1 MSLFDQIHGTSY
13 FKESVSDKKES
24 ILKKIEDAC
33 EEKGYTIKISKP
45 SRECFI
51 SGKGSNGGGPS
62 GPNSLCIAGMGKENY
77 DNVYNLI
84 KDIIKDEKE
93 FSVTQDNYFT
103 LFLDYKD
110 GSKDENELSEESVNV
125 YEAGKIK
132 TGLKMARY
140 AAIAYAGIS
149 TAIKL
154 RHQEEFKK
162 MEKLTE
168 YYSLMSY
175 FIPFSDLNKKLRNPI
190 TDIVVEYQYEGDT
203 IFKYNTRYN
212 KIIWIDSIYS
222 KFKDFYEIEVQLNT
236 LGDKLSNDIWMQ
248 INDLYYKIYG
258 DEPYEEAVYP
268 TYKNTSPFENWL
280 MAGTRHPGNIKKHDV
295 KIDIYQSGNT
305 VQIVNNTSLEIFEP
319 VTSSSDYNTCMK
331 VLKNVIHKDFREYE
345 YAFSFGKNVSND
357 ARDMI
362 PSLKDCILAES
373 DWLKI
378 KPTNDNTEYY
388 SQIEMLIG
396 NTTAIRNKVCK
407 ILKENGLGI
416 EAFTSKHF
424 VALYAMKFVG
434 YTKESSNEE
443 ETSDVMNESLE
454 TFITKPLLPSK
465 VRLYHGSEKELHE
478 IQPIS
483 WNMGTRL
490 SKVRASSYWFM
501 NHTYAWQH
509 AVQRMIFN
517 SKEFKNGEFDELSP
531 NNGIPVVNDY
541 GANTLLVS
549 YIPGNKASEK
559 LLKKIYSTPV
569 YVYAIDIDKKY
580 IGRGQV
586 GINNEYTIDIPV
598 KPDAEIIVDPR
609 RPGTKKFYDSYIQKV
624 SPQLVDTVKL
634 FDQKHKGR
642 NLYNQIADRLVY
654 HPLDDVYKKRH
665 EFMNTYK
672 NPSDVPKYAKV
683 ESVNNEIPKI
693 TNLVCFKGTNGCY
706 NTIVNID
713 GYDKPLRAKSE
724 VIIFDGKDNTS
735 IFLRRVDKKG
745 YYKLPGGTWDKNEDP
760 KDAAIRETKEEARIN
775 IKNVNYVTTRIEPN
789 IDQKKYTKD
798 IPDDL
803 KWDGYY
809 CQIYTAE
816 YDSPFT
822 GHVDK
827 VDEDRDLTY
836 NGKFYPINEVYDKLR
851 PEHKEAIT
859 NFLNSKGLSLNESVD
874 ENEID
879 SFIFESAGDTYVI
892 KSKIYPIVEKT
903 LSDPQKDKKFR
914 NAVRS
919 YIDRNST
926 DLHTSGPVNLVPFT
940 DSDKEI
946 FYNIFDTSKDQLI
959 GPIDEMTKSI
969 NDKANWRLLRQNP
982 IFCLFY
988 ECIRYYTIKK
998 DKTGVNTALAIY
1010 ALSVYPSVF
1019 AMLFQYGT
1027 NADVMKFTMDNLSA
1041 KYLMKQEG
1049 SVFGGLMKSIQN
1061 SYNFL
1066 KPNFIDSSDKEV
1078 VRFIT
1083 RIRNDQKSLFK
1094 NIATQYYQN
1103 HQKGLRAS
1111 TQSETYGD
1119 NQLIDD
1125 LMELI

>member
-51 SGKGSNGGGPS
+51 SGKGSKGGGPG

-110 GSKDENELSEESVNV
+110 GSENKDELSEESTSV

-154 RHQEEFKK
+154 RHQEESKK

-258 DEPYEEAVYP
+258 DEPYEE
-268 TYKNTSPFENWL
+268 
-280 MAGTRHPGNIKKHDV
+280 
-295 KIDIYQSGNT
+295 
-305 VQIVNNTSLEIFEP
+305 
-319 VTSSSDYNTCMK
+319 
-331 VLKNVIHKDFREYE
+331 
-345 YAFSFGKNVSND
+345 
-357 ARDMI
+357 
-362 PSLKDCILAES
+362 
-373 DWLKI
+373 
-378 KPTNDNTEYY
+378 
-388 SQIEMLIG
+388 
-396 NTTAIRNKVCK
+396 
-407 ILKENGLGI
+407 
-416 EAFTSKHF
+416 
-424 VALYAMKFVG
+424 
-434 YTKESSNEE
+434 
-443 ETSDVMNESLE
+443 
-454 TFITKPLLPSK
+454 
-465 VRLYHGSEKELHE
+465 
-478 IQPIS
+478 
-483 WNMGTRL
+483 
-490 SKVRASSYWFM
+490 
-501 NHTYAWQH
+501 
-509 AVQRMIFN
+509 
-517 SKEFKNGEFDELSP
+517 
-531 NNGIPVVNDY
+531 
-541 GANTLLVS
+541 
-549 YIPGNKASEK
+549 
-559 LLKKIYSTPV
+559 
-569 YVYAIDIDKKY
+569 
-580 IGRGQV
+580 
-586 GINNEYTIDIPV
+586 
-598 KPDAEIIVDPR
+598 
-609 RPGTKKFYDSYIQKV
+609 
-624 SPQLVDTVKL
+624 
-634 FDQKHKGR
+634 
-642 NLYNQIADRLVY
+642 
-654 HPLDDVYKKRH
+654 
-665 EFMNTYK
+665 
-672 NPSDVPKYAKV
+672 
-683 ESVNNEIPKI
+683 SVNNEIPKI
-693 TNLVCFKGTNGCY
+693 TNLVCFKGTDGCD

-745 YYKLPGGTWDKNEDP
+745 YYKLPGGTWNKDEDP

-822 GHVDK
+822 GYVNK
-827 VDEDRDLTY
+827 VDEDIDLTY
-836 NGKFYPINEVYDKLR
+836 NGRFYPISEVYDKLR

-874 ENEID
+874 EDEID

-926 DLHTSGPVNLVPFT
+926 DLHASGPVNLVPFT
-940 DSDKEI
+940 DSDKEV

-1125 LMELI
+1125 NMNNTTIVEDVTRKIVLSLITNGVDLTRATAASKITNISLVELRFYLNKIITEDRSDELRQFIEAVLFAFLYQDKHQPYEINEKKFLQFCLEYFRKTNTNDKNISTFKYLLDKWSADVGINAKYKRLASQIAYKRAIYTYIILCIQYYNQ

>member
-51 SGKGSNGGGPS
+51 SGKGSKGGGPG

-103 LFLDYKD
+103 LFLDYNN

-222 KFKDFYEIEVQLNT
+222 KFKDFYEIEIQLNT

-258 DEPYEEAVYP
+258 DEPYEE
-268 TYKNTSPFENWL
+268 S
-280 MAGTRHPGNIKKHDV
+280 
-295 KIDIYQSGNT
+295 
-305 VQIVNNTSLEIFEP
+305 
-319 VTSSSDYNTCMK
+319 
-331 VLKNVIHKDFREYE
+331 
-345 YAFSFGKNVSND
+345 
-357 ARDMI
+357 
-362 PSLKDCILAES
+362 
-373 DWLKI
+373 
-378 KPTNDNTEYY
+378 
-388 SQIEMLIG
+388 
-396 NTTAIRNKVCK
+396 
-407 ILKENGLGI
+407 
-416 EAFTSKHF
+416 
-424 VALYAMKFVG
+424 
-434 YTKESSNEE
+434 
-443 ETSDVMNESLE
+443 
-454 TFITKPLLPSK
+454 
-465 VRLYHGSEKELHE
+465 
-478 IQPIS
+478 
-483 WNMGTRL
+483 
-490 SKVRASSYWFM
+490 
-501 NHTYAWQH
+501 
-509 AVQRMIFN
+509 
-517 SKEFKNGEFDELSP
+517 
-531 NNGIPVVNDY
+531 
-541 GANTLLVS
+541 
-549 YIPGNKASEK
+549 
-559 LLKKIYSTPV
+559 
-569 YVYAIDIDKKY
+569 
-580 IGRGQV
+580 
-586 GINNEYTIDIPV
+586 
-598 KPDAEIIVDPR
+598 VD
-609 RPGTKKFYDSYIQKV
+609 
-624 SPQLVDTVKL
+624 
-634 FDQKHKGR
+634 
-642 NLYNQIADRLVY
+642 
-654 HPLDDVYKKRH
+654 
-665 EFMNTYK
+665 
-672 NPSDVPKYAKV
+672 
-683 ESVNNEIPKI
+683 NEIPKI
-693 TNLVCFKGTNGCY
+693 TNLVCFKGTDGCD

-789 IDQKKYTKD
+789 TDQKKYMKD

-822 GHVDK
+822 GHIDK

-836 NGKFYPINEVYDKLR
+836 NGKFYPISEVYDKLR

-874 ENEID
+874 EDEID

-926 DLHTSGPVNLVPFT
+926 DLHTSGTVNLVPFT

-946 FYNIFDTSKDQLI
+946 FYNIFDTNKDQLI

-998 DKTGVNTALAIY
+998 DKTGVNIALAIY

-1125 LMELI
+1125 NMNNTTIVEDVTRKIVLSLITNGVDLTRATAASKITNISLVELRFYLNKIITEDRSDELRQFIEAVLFAFLYQDKHQPYEINEKKFLQFCLEYFRKTNTNDKNISTFKYLLDKWSADVGINAKYKRLASQIAYKRAIYTYIILCIQYYNQ

>member
-33 EEKGYTIKISKP
+33 EEKGYTIKINKP

-51 SGKGSNGGGPS
+51 SGKGSKGGGPG

-110 GSKDENELSEESVNV
+110 GSENKDELSEESTSV

-203 IFKYNTRYN
+203 IFKYNTGYN

-258 DEPYEEAVYP
+258 DEPYEE
-268 TYKNTSPFENWL
+268 S
-280 MAGTRHPGNIKKHDV
+280 
-295 KIDIYQSGNT
+295 
-305 VQIVNNTSLEIFEP
+305 
-319 VTSSSDYNTCMK
+319 
-331 VLKNVIHKDFREYE
+331 
-345 YAFSFGKNVSND
+345 
-357 ARDMI
+357 
-362 PSLKDCILAES
+362 
-373 DWLKI
+373 
-378 KPTNDNTEYY
+378 
-388 SQIEMLIG
+388 
-396 NTTAIRNKVCK
+396 
-407 ILKENGLGI
+407 
-416 EAFTSKHF
+416 
-424 VALYAMKFVG
+424 
-434 YTKESSNEE
+434 
-443 ETSDVMNESLE
+443 
-454 TFITKPLLPSK
+454 
-465 VRLYHGSEKELHE
+465 
-478 IQPIS
+478 
-483 WNMGTRL
+483 
-490 SKVRASSYWFM
+490 
-501 NHTYAWQH
+501 
-509 AVQRMIFN
+509 
-517 SKEFKNGEFDELSP
+517 
-531 NNGIPVVNDY
+531 
-541 GANTLLVS
+541 
-549 YIPGNKASEK
+549 
-559 LLKKIYSTPV
+559 
-569 YVYAIDIDKKY
+569 
-580 IGRGQV
+580 
-586 GINNEYTIDIPV
+586 
-598 KPDAEIIVDPR
+598 VD
-609 RPGTKKFYDSYIQKV
+609 
-624 SPQLVDTVKL
+624 
-634 FDQKHKGR
+634 
-642 NLYNQIADRLVY
+642 
-654 HPLDDVYKKRH
+654 
-665 EFMNTYK
+665 
-672 NPSDVPKYAKV
+672 
-683 ESVNNEIPKI
+683 NEIPKI

-713 GYDKPLRAKSE
+713 GYNKPLRAKSE

-822 GHVDK
+822 GYVNK
-827 VDEDRDLTY
+827 VDEDKDLAY
-836 NGKFYPINEVYDKLR
+836 NGKFYSINEVYDKLR

-874 ENEID
+874 EDEID

-959 GPIDEMTKSI
+959 GPIDEMTKGI

-1094 NIATQYYQN
+1094 NIATQYYKN

-1125 LMELI
+1125 NMNNTTIVEDVTRKIVLSLITNGVDLTRATAASKITNISLVELRFYLNKIITEDRSDELRQFVEAILFAFLYQDKHQPYEINEKKFLQFCLEYFRKTNTNDKNINTFKYLLDKWSADVGINAKYKRLASQIAYKRAIYTYIILCIQYYNQ

>member
-33 EEKGYTIKISKP
+33 EEKGYNIKISKP

-51 SGKGSNGGGPS
+51 SGKGSKGGGPG

-93 FSVTQDNYFT
+93 FSVTKDNYFT

-110 GSKDENELSEESVNV
+110 GSENKDELSEESTSV

-140 AAIAYAGIS
+140 AAIEYAGIS

-258 DEPYEEAVYP
+258 DEPYEE
-268 TYKNTSPFENWL
+268 
-280 MAGTRHPGNIKKHDV
+280 
-295 KIDIYQSGNT
+295 
-305 VQIVNNTSLEIFEP
+305 
-319 VTSSSDYNTCMK
+319 
-331 VLKNVIHKDFREYE
+331 
-345 YAFSFGKNVSND
+345 
-357 ARDMI
+357 
-362 PSLKDCILAES
+362 
-373 DWLKI
+373 
-378 KPTNDNTEYY
+378 
-388 SQIEMLIG
+388 
-396 NTTAIRNKVCK
+396 
-407 ILKENGLGI
+407 
-416 EAFTSKHF
+416 
-424 VALYAMKFVG
+424 
-434 YTKESSNEE
+434 
-443 ETSDVMNESLE
+443 
-454 TFITKPLLPSK
+454 
-465 VRLYHGSEKELHE
+465 
-478 IQPIS
+478 
-483 WNMGTRL
+483 
-490 SKVRASSYWFM
+490 
-501 NHTYAWQH
+501 
-509 AVQRMIFN
+509 
-517 SKEFKNGEFDELSP
+517 
-531 NNGIPVVNDY
+531 
-541 GANTLLVS
+541 
-549 YIPGNKASEK
+549 
-559 LLKKIYSTPV
+559 
-569 YVYAIDIDKKY
+569 
-580 IGRGQV
+580 
-586 GINNEYTIDIPV
+586 
-598 KPDAEIIVDPR
+598 
-609 RPGTKKFYDSYIQKV
+609 
-624 SPQLVDTVKL
+624 
-634 FDQKHKGR
+634 
-642 NLYNQIADRLVY
+642 
-654 HPLDDVYKKRH
+654 
-665 EFMNTYK
+665 
-672 NPSDVPKYAKV
+672 
-683 ESVNNEIPKI
+683 SVNNEIPKI
-693 TNLVCFKGTNGCY
+693 TNLVCFKGTDGCD

-745 YYKLPGGTWDKNEDP
+745 YYKLPGGTWNKDEDP

-822 GHVDK
+822 GYVDK
-827 VDEDRDLTY
+827 VDEDKDLTY
-836 NGKFYPINEVYDKLR
+836 NGRFYPINEVYDKLR

-874 ENEID
+874 EDEID

-1125 LMELI
+1125 NMNNTTIVEDVTRKIVLSLITNGVDLTRATAASKITNISLVELRFYLNKIITEDRSDELRQFVEAVLFAFLYQDKHQPYEINEKKFLQFCLEYFRKTNTNDKNISTFKYLLDKWSADVGINAKYKRLASQIAYKRAIYTYIILCIQYYNQ

>member
-51 SGKGSNGGGPS
+51 SGKGSKGGGPG

-110 GSKDENELSEESVNV
+110 GSENKDELSEESTSV

-149 TAIKL
+149 AAIKL

-258 DEPYEEAVYP
+258 DEPYEE
-268 TYKNTSPFENWL
+268 S
-280 MAGTRHPGNIKKHDV
+280 
-295 KIDIYQSGNT
+295 
-305 VQIVNNTSLEIFEP
+305 
-319 VTSSSDYNTCMK
+319 
-331 VLKNVIHKDFREYE
+331 
-345 YAFSFGKNVSND
+345 
-357 ARDMI
+357 
-362 PSLKDCILAES
+362 
-373 DWLKI
+373 
-378 KPTNDNTEYY
+378 
-388 SQIEMLIG
+388 
-396 NTTAIRNKVCK
+396 
-407 ILKENGLGI
+407 
-416 EAFTSKHF
+416 
-424 VALYAMKFVG
+424 
-434 YTKESSNEE
+434 
-443 ETSDVMNESLE
+443 
-454 TFITKPLLPSK
+454 
-465 VRLYHGSEKELHE
+465 
-478 IQPIS
+478 
-483 WNMGTRL
+483 
-490 SKVRASSYWFM
+490 
-501 NHTYAWQH
+501 
-509 AVQRMIFN
+509 
-517 SKEFKNGEFDELSP
+517 
-531 NNGIPVVNDY
+531 
-541 GANTLLVS
+541 
-549 YIPGNKASEK
+549 
-559 LLKKIYSTPV
+559 
-569 YVYAIDIDKKY
+569 
-580 IGRGQV
+580 
-586 GINNEYTIDIPV
+586 
-598 KPDAEIIVDPR
+598 VD
-609 RPGTKKFYDSYIQKV
+609 
-624 SPQLVDTVKL
+624 
-634 FDQKHKGR
+634 
-642 NLYNQIADRLVY
+642 
-654 HPLDDVYKKRH
+654 
-665 EFMNTYK
+665 
-672 NPSDVPKYAKV
+672 
-683 ESVNNEIPKI
+683 NEIPKI
-693 TNLVCFKGTNGCY
+693 TNLVCFKGTDGCD

-745 YYKLPGGTWDKNEDP
+745 YYKLPGGTWNKDEDP

-798 IPDDL
+798 IPDNL

-822 GHVDK
+822 GYVDK
-827 VDEDRDLTY
+827 VDEDKDLTY
-836 NGKFYPINEVYDKLR
+836 NGRFYPINEVYDKLR

-874 ENEID
+874 EDEID

-1125 LMELI
+1125 NMNNTTIVEDVTRKIVLSLITNGVDLTRATAASKITNISLVELRFYLNKIITEDRSDELRQFIEAVLFAFLYQDKHQPYEINEKKFLQFCLEYFRKTNTNDKNINTFKYLLDKWSADVGINAKYKRLASQIAYKRAIYTYIILCIQYYNQ

>member
-51 SGKGSNGGGPS
+51 SGKGSKCGGPG

-93 FSVTQDNYFT
+93 FSVTKDNYFT

-110 GSKDENELSEESVNV
+110 GSENKNKDELSEESANI

-212 KIIWIDSIYS
+212 RIIWIDSIYS

-258 DEPYEEAVYP
+258 DEPYEE
-268 TYKNTSPFENWL
+268 
-280 MAGTRHPGNIKKHDV
+280 
-295 KIDIYQSGNT
+295 
-305 VQIVNNTSLEIFEP
+305 
-319 VTSSSDYNTCMK
+319 SSD
-331 VLKNVIHKDFREYE
+331 
-345 YAFSFGKNVSND
+345 
-357 ARDMI
+357 
-362 PSLKDCILAES
+362 
-373 DWLKI
+373 
-378 KPTNDNTEYY
+378 
-388 SQIEMLIG
+388 
-396 NTTAIRNKVCK
+396 
-407 ILKENGLGI
+407 
-416 EAFTSKHF
+416 
-424 VALYAMKFVG
+424 
-434 YTKESSNEE
+434 
-443 ETSDVMNESLE
+443 
-454 TFITKPLLPSK
+454 
-465 VRLYHGSEKELHE
+465 
-478 IQPIS
+478 
-483 WNMGTRL
+483 
-490 SKVRASSYWFM
+490 
-501 NHTYAWQH
+501 
-509 AVQRMIFN
+509 
-517 SKEFKNGEFDELSP
+517 
-531 NNGIPVVNDY
+531 
-541 GANTLLVS
+541 
-549 YIPGNKASEK
+549 
-559 LLKKIYSTPV
+559 
-569 YVYAIDIDKKY
+569 
-580 IGRGQV
+580 
-586 GINNEYTIDIPV
+586 
-598 KPDAEIIVDPR
+598 
-609 RPGTKKFYDSYIQKV
+609 
-624 SPQLVDTVKL
+624 
-634 FDQKHKGR
+634 
-642 NLYNQIADRLVY
+642 
-654 HPLDDVYKKRH
+654 
-665 EFMNTYK
+665 
-672 NPSDVPKYAKV
+672 
-683 ESVNNEIPKI
+683 NEIPKI
-693 TNLVCFKGTNGCY
+693 TNLVCFKGTDGCD

-735 IFLRRVDKKG
+735 IFLRRVDNKG
-745 YYKLPGGTWDKNEDP
+745 YYKLPGGTWNKNEDP

-822 GHVDK
+822 GYVDK
-827 VDEDRDLTY
+827 VDEDKDLTY

-874 ENEID
+874 EDEID

-959 GPIDEMTKSI
+959 GPIDEMTKGI

-1125 LMELI
+1125 NMNNTTIVEDVTRKIVLSLITNGVDLTRATAASKITNISLVELRFYLNKIITEDRSDELRQFVEAVLFAFLYQDKHQPYEINEKKFLQFCLEYFRKTNTNDKNISTFKYLLDKWSADVGINAKYKRLASQIAYKRAIYTYIILCIQYYNQ

>member
-51 SGKGSNGGGPS
+51 SGKGSKGGGPG

-110 GSKDENELSEESVNV
+110 GSENKDELSEESTSV

-258 DEPYEEAVYP
+258 DEPYEE
-268 TYKNTSPFENWL
+268 
-280 MAGTRHPGNIKKHDV
+280 
-295 KIDIYQSGNT
+295 
-305 VQIVNNTSLEIFEP
+305 
-319 VTSSSDYNTCMK
+319 
-331 VLKNVIHKDFREYE
+331 
-345 YAFSFGKNVSND
+345 
-357 ARDMI
+357 
-362 PSLKDCILAES
+362 
-373 DWLKI
+373 
-378 KPTNDNTEYY
+378 
-388 SQIEMLIG
+388 
-396 NTTAIRNKVCK
+396 
-407 ILKENGLGI
+407 
-416 EAFTSKHF
+416 
-424 VALYAMKFVG
+424 
-434 YTKESSNEE
+434 
-443 ETSDVMNESLE
+443 
-454 TFITKPLLPSK
+454 
-465 VRLYHGSEKELHE
+465 
-478 IQPIS
+478 
-483 WNMGTRL
+483 
-490 SKVRASSYWFM
+490 
-501 NHTYAWQH
+501 
-509 AVQRMIFN
+509 
-517 SKEFKNGEFDELSP
+517 
-531 NNGIPVVNDY
+531 
-541 GANTLLVS
+541 
-549 YIPGNKASEK
+549 
-559 LLKKIYSTPV
+559 
-569 YVYAIDIDKKY
+569 
-580 IGRGQV
+580 
-586 GINNEYTIDIPV
+586 
-598 KPDAEIIVDPR
+598 
-609 RPGTKKFYDSYIQKV
+609 
-624 SPQLVDTVKL
+624 
-634 FDQKHKGR
+634 
-642 NLYNQIADRLVY
+642 
-654 HPLDDVYKKRH
+654 
-665 EFMNTYK
+665 
-672 NPSDVPKYAKV
+672 
-683 ESVNNEIPKI
+683 SVNNEIPKI
-693 TNLVCFKGTNGCY
+693 TNLVCFKGTDGCD

-745 YYKLPGGTWDKNEDP
+745 YYKLPGGTWNKDEDP

-822 GHVDK
+822 GYVNK
-827 VDEDRDLTY
+827 VDEDIDLTY
-836 NGKFYPINEVYDKLR
+836 NGRFYPISEVYDKLR

-874 ENEID
+874 EDEID

-926 DLHTSGPVNLVPFT
+926 DLHASGPVNLVPFT
-940 DSDKEI
+940 DSDKEV

-1125 LMELI
+1125 NMNNTTIVEDVTRKIVLSLITNGVDLTRATAASKITNISLVELRFYLNKIITEDRSDELRQFIEAVLFAFLYQDKHQPYEINEKKFLQFCLEYFRKTNTNDKNISTFKYLLDKWSADVGINAKYKRLASQIAYKRAIYTYIILCIQYYNQ